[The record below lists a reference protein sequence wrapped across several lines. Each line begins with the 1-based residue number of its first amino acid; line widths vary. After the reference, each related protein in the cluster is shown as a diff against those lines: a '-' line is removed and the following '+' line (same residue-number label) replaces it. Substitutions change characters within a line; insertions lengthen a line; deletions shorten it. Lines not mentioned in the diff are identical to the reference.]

1 MRIRGFLGTLTLA
14 CSVLPGDPG
23 AQEEPGSWEGCG
35 TTSPKA
41 ERLFR
46 RDTLYL
52 LSPHSLFCP
61 LPARVPPV
69 WGPLPWD
76 PFSLL
81 SPQPTHSANLRPTGA
96 RGRTD
101 ERVLTNPFK
110 RGQQTPLLT
119 RNQAALRRP
128 QRGQVGAGQGAGWTP
143 RVKTYGFMPHGSHVI
158 GPQMMAHE
166 LQQM

>member
-1 MRIRGFLGTLTLA
+1 MGRMWHHDSQGGEAVSPRRP
-14 CSVLPGDPG
+14 VPPLPPL
-23 AQEEPGSWEGCG
+23 P
-35 TTSPKA
+35 
-41 ERLFR
+41 L
-46 RDTLYL
+46 
-52 LSPHSLFCP
+52 CP
-61 LPARVPPV
+61 LPARFPPV

-81 SPQPTHSANLRPTGA
+81 SPQPTHSAPLAP
-96 RGRTD
+96 D

-110 RGQQTPLLT
+110 RGHQTPLLP

-143 RVKTYGFMPHGSHVI
+143 RVKTYGFMPHGSHVL
-158 GPQMMAHE
+158 GPQMMARE